1 MLPSSPSSLLGDG
14 WSYPDFPEDF
24 VGSGLSP
31 HSSLS
36 VPCLFSGA
44 PNDLHPSVLASAVSP
59 QEQDILFRYAD
70 SIFDEKPLED
80 EPEADATW
88 DDNQST
94 SDLPL
99 ITVVKWSLPCCSR
112 TWSTPN
118 D

>member
-44 PNDLHPSVLASAVSP
+44 PNDLHPSVLASAVFP

-99 ITVVKWSLPCCSR
+99 ITVVK
-112 TWSTPN
+112 
-118 D
+118 